1 MASWLVS
8 SFVRWL
14 VHWLVDSLIG
24 LFVDVR
30 VCVCVCVFVFFVWQ
44 GLNNSS
50 VATKEFFAKDLKLV
64 KVILEACEAV
74 FNPDSAGLDRFKARF
89 VDGASSSATHSSG
102 SQGGDGAKVATL
114 GSAPPIGKTQDLTV
128 FAKIDK
134 IPSTVYERIKV
145 KEDYQPLREELS
157 VMLQPIKELS
167 AACKRHTLSLKT
179 RKEDKEKL
187 KSQKFGDISAPTAPC
202 YIYACLCI
210 CFVFAVVRDVFC

>member
-1 MASWLVS
+1 M
-8 SFVRWL
+8 
-14 VHWLVDSLIG
+14 
-24 LFVDVR
+24 
-30 VCVCVCVFVFFVWQ
+30 
-44 GLNNSS
+44 
-50 VATKEFFAKDLKLV
+50 
-64 KVILEACEAV
+64 
-74 FNPDSAGLDRFKARF
+74 
-89 VDGASSSATHSSG
+89 
-102 SQGGDGAKVATL
+102 
-114 GSAPPIGKTQDLTV
+114 GSAPPIAKTQDLTV
-128 FAKIDK
+128 FATIDK